1 MLFFIW
7 FDFVKGNCA
16 DRCLLW
22 EKHAELMESY
32 YFLILHE
39 ALLLVGLLLSKVFLF
54 LVCTWSDIR
63 LHVTHTFMDERV
75 MEAGIR

>member
-1 MLFFIW
+1 
-7 FDFVKGNCA
+7 
-16 DRCLLW
+16 
-22 EKHAELMESY
+22 MESY